1 MISKTLVAMDYARKL
16 LAMICKEQPYRK
28 RLQWVTCCKPLKYVL
43 QHMHVR
49 SILTRWHEVEKQ
61 QQTRVSLPLQQ
72 KEQVEI
78 IFPRQGQEK
87 N

>member
-1 MISKTLVAMDYARKL
+1 MMRQPQKL
-16 LAMICKEQPYRK
+16 ADL
-28 RLQWVTCCKPLKYVL
+28 CCGYQVPTPHMRRFGKHSKPLKQIL

>member
-1 MISKTLVAMDYARKL
+1 
-16 LAMICKEQPYRK
+16 
-28 RLQWVTCCKPLKYVL
+28 
-43 QHMHVR
+43 MHVR

-61 QQTRVSLPLQQ
+61 QQRRVSLPLPQ